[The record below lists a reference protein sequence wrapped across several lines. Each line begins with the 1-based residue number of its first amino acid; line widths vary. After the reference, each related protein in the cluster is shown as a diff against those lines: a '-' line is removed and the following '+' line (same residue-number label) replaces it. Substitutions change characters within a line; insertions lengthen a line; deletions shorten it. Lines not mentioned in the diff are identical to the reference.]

1 MTLLKSPFC
10 LMTTST
16 LLPISTLIPMS
27 QEQIEDLTPQEYSL
41 FLADGE
47 FCNNPYSIAPHNVV
61 SFLCESEIHTRVLWV

>member
-16 LLPISTLIPMS
+16 LLPISTLMTMS
-27 QEQIEDLTPQEYSL
+27 QEQIEDLSPEQYSL

-47 FCNNPYSIAPHNVV
+47 IVTKGRNRSIEQVV
-61 SFLCESEIHTRVLWV
+61 LMGEIRSHITWV